1 MTDKIV
7 VSRPGWNCVKCDKSR
22 EVATTRLFV
31 PSHVRLDVGVPRGPY
46 CGVAV
51 VTGKTITFCEDCGS
65 RGFGHL
71 YLLGVDYSK
80 CPECGSKMITIDES
94 EKHLYP
100 YIKGTIFET
109 PLFEFMEKRKRMIKI
124 SLRGG
129 RGD

>member
-1 MTDKIV
+1 MKH
-7 VSRPGWNCVKCDKSR
+7 
-22 EVATTRLFV
+22 ETTAIQ
-31 PSHVRLDVGVPRGPY
+31 HVNLSLSELVTAALDRKEGVLSANRAL
-46 CGVAV
+46 AV